1 MFNAY
6 LCIEDRAKKAVR
18 ICLYGHVFVDKQYIS
33 MIERFQKR
41 KIKETIGKGKAIM
54 IMGARQVG
62 KSTLLSEMFGGQKE
76 VMWMNGDDADVRQ
89 LFSGMTST
97 RIRALLGGCRCL
109 VIDEAQRIPDIGLRL
124 KLITDQVPDV
134 QVVATGSSSFEL
146 AARVGESLT
155 GRKRTFRMFPLTY
168 GEMVAHTNLLEEHRM
183 LPHRMVYGYYPE
195 VVTSQGDERAVLREL
210 TDSYL
215 YKDILMLDS
224 ISKPDR
230 LIRLVQALAHQIG
243 EQVSYNEVGQL
254 VGLDPKTVERY
265 VDVLEKCYIVFRVGS
280 FSRNLRNELKMS
292 RKIYFWD
299 LGIRNAVIANFQ
311 QVENRADTGALWEN
325 FAISERMKCHYM
337 REDFVNTWFWRTQQ
351 QKEIDLI
358 EEADG
363 RLNAFEFK
371 WNSVKAQRTKVPDSF
386 ARTYPDA
393 VFTVVSPD
401 DIDDF
406 LL

>member
-1 MFNAY
+1 
-6 LCIEDRAKKAVR
+6 
-18 ICLYGHVFVDKQYIS
+18 
-33 MIERFQKR
+33 MIVRFQKR
-41 KIKETIGKGKAIM
+41 KIEEMLGKDKAIM

-76 VMWMNGDDADVRQ
+76 VMWMNGDDADVQQ
-89 LFSGMTST
+89 LFSNMTST
-97 RIRALLGGCRCL
+97 RIRALLSGCRYL

-124 KLITDQVPDV
+124 KLITDQVPEV

-195 VVTSQGDERAVLREL
+195 VVTSQGNERAVLREL

-230 LIRLVQALAHQIG
+230 LIRLVQALAHKIG
-243 EQVSYNEVGQL
+243 DQVSYNEIGQL

-265 VDVLEKCYIVFRVGS
+265 VDVLEKCNIVFRIGS

-325 FAISERMKCHYM
+325 FTISERLKRHCMQD
-337 REDFVNTWFWRTQQ
+337 DFVNTWFWRTQQ

-363 RLNAFEFK
+363 LLSAFEFK
-371 WNSVKAQRTKVPDSF
+371 WNPGKAQRTKVPDSF
-386 ARTYPDA
+386 ARAYPDA